1 MKKVTYV
8 TLMTCVAAGLLGA
21 CSDELVPNGGT
32 HNSELVGFTMDCS
45 GDSVKS
51 RSMDSKK
58 PFCGVLAM
66 TSEDN
71 SGDSLYL
78 HTNVMDNPVVV
89 STDSK
94 KKAVSRGTP
103 VNEANFGDNFYV
115 YAYTNVDNTTR
126 TYMQNIK
133 VTKGTTAWLP
143 ESNFYWT
150 ENDLDFF
157 AYHGDDQSK
166 ISSLNHNIVYSS
178 NAEDMK
184 KQASFSYTVPKSND
198 NTTDATVQPD
208 IMMSFNS
215 CGKSDYAGVAPLKFS
230 HALSAVKFE
239 LHMPITGKIKT
250 VTIEGI
256 YGAGTC
262 VYDGA
267 KVLSTKDDTSDDYVW
282 TTSGSTVSY
291 TQSFDQA
298 IDKADVEGDK
308 TIKLDGDKEQ
318 FTFMLI
324 PQTIPS
330 TAKVKVV
337 MWDSENNVEHTFAG
351 TISDGTAK
359 WLPGKTYTYIISRN
373 AVVWEYVFEVTPNVN
388 FLLID
393 DINKTY
399 SVKSYKQTASAGE
412 KIPLMWKATNFAD
425 YPQEVDRNG
434 VATDKGDAVNSATAP
449 DSWFASF
456 ESEGEGKGE
465 GNVDNKKIEIKRPT
479 LTSSYKGDEILQENE
494 PKGSEKNPWDLSIHK
509 HDGTERARCTAN
521 CYIVHSA
528 GTYMLPLV
536 YGNAIENG
544 VANTKAYN
552 YQYNGDYSDDANLKN
567 NPETDY
573 IVGNS
578 SHKFHDHNSDINGS
592 SGITQPYISTLDGGK
607 YTVKDAVML
616 WQDAYNIVKQG
627 SVELTTTA
635 DGKQALKFTLNREY
649 MQQGN
654 IVLAVRDESGTILW
668 SWHIWV
674 CDYNYHIYYKIKNY
688 KNQVGTD
695 NRTYKEDYRFTIG
708 NLGHCM
714 AKKIEVSAR
723 KTVVSF
729 EQYDNDNNK
738 TVVNKANMTVIQEGK
753 NFDQAR
759 GNNVFY
765 QWGRKDPLVGVQ
777 NDGLSIKEHYT
788 DPDKTQYRYGV
799 LSQQATIAD
808 GIKNPTKFFSANTK
822 GSDPVRY
829 DDWVKGPV
837 TGYLNLWNNYHYAH
851 NRSAYQYANSDGSLA
866 INQNCDEYYEKIDN
880 SNTKLIKTVYDP
892 SPVGFKL
899 PPAGAYRSI
908 SPFGKG
914 TWMPIDDD
922 LDVFTVASDYSS
934 MTYTVISI
942 ETLYQSGDKSFG
954 LEGTYT
960 SEDIKDGKHVI
971 TNLNKSAYRFIWIS
985 DGGWKLRSSYDP
997 SHANYCDYLNENKF
1011 NGGFETFTEHNIDT
1025 DRYYINTIGASYTGG
1040 TKMSIEATG
1049 QRTYGPK
1056 AYGTL
1061 ENKGIAN
1068 MGSNDVYLWTGD
1080 VVTTTNTHKN
1090 CNVAISLFIQQHD
1103 KYQSGFQS
1111 NSVFTAAKAMARPI
1125 RPMWDED
1132 FSDGLR

>member
-1 MKKVTYV
+1 MKKVTYI

-133 VTKGTTAWLP
+133 VTKGSTAWLP

-178 NAEDMK
+178 NADDVK

-239 LHMPITGKIKT
+239 LDVPITGKIKT

-256 YGAGTC
+256 YGTGTC

-337 MWDSENNVEHTFAG
+337 MWDSENNVEHTFTG
-351 TISDGTAK
+351 TISDGSAK

-373 AVVWEYVFEVTPNVN
+373 AVVWEYIFEVTPSVDFKLVDATTGN
-388 FLLID
+388 
-393 DINKTY
+393 Y
-399 SVKSYKQTASAGE
+399 SVTSYKRTASVGQT
-412 KIPLMWKATNFAD
+412 IPLKWSITNFAD
-425 YPQEVDRNG
+425 VPQVVDEDG
-434 VATDKGDAVNSATAP
+434 VASDNGTGVNSTSAP
-449 DSWFASF
+449 AWFSAF
-456 ESEGEGKGE
+456 TNAGE
-465 GNVDNKKIEIKRPT
+465 GNVTNNEIVIVPQKIVT
-479 LTSSYKGDEILQENE
+479 DYAGDKTMQEAAL
-494 PKGSEKNPWDLSIHK
+494 KGSDASPWDLSTHR
-509 HDGTERARCTAN
+509 HGGATRARCTAN

-528 GTYMLPLV
+528 GTYMIPLV
-536 YGNAIENG
+536 YGNAI
-544 VANTKAYN
+544 
-552 YQYNGDYSDDANLKN
+552 YNGAANPSSYTYQSTGK
-567 NPETDY
+567 ETNSQY
-573 IVGNS
+573 IVGNANVTGAATRYN
-578 SHKFHDHNSDINGS
+578 FQDHVIKSDVNAADGAGD
-592 SGITQPYISTLDGGK
+592 GITQPYISKLDGGK
-607 YTVKDAVML
+607 YDVKDAVML

-627 SVELTTTA
+627 SVGLCKTE
-635 DGKQALKFTLNREY
+635 DGKQALKFTLNKDF

-654 IVLAVRDESGTILW
+654 IVLAVRDANGTILW

-674 CDYNYHIYYKIKNY
+674 YDHNFNVYYELANYEGKLGNA
-688 KNQVGTD
+688 GTKAY
-695 NRTYKEDYRFTIG
+695 TGTFKFATG
-708 NLGHCM
+708 NLGQCM
-714 AKKIEVSAR
+714 AKTIKIPAH
-723 KTVVSF
+723 
-729 EQYDNDNNK
+729 
-738 TVVNKANMTVIQEGK
+738 KANVTFTQYEIDGTTPCTVTKEMIVTLQGL
-753 NFDQAR
+753 NFKETV
-759 GNNVFY
+759 GNNTYY
-765 QWGRKDPLVGVQ
+765 QFGRKDPMIGVQ
-777 NDGLSIKEHYT
+777 NRVDNLKTLYTDQTIMPNVDT
-788 DPDKTQYRYGV
+788 DPDLSNDTRKYGYKV
-799 LSQQATIAD
+799 IKKRVTIAET
-808 GIKNPTKFFSANTK
+808 IQNPHVFFSDGDNQMTLDTHPSSTYAERDYHN
-822 GSDPVRY
+822 RRI
-829 DDWVKGPV
+829 DDWVLGPGERSSAQE
-837 TGYLNLWNNYHYAH
+837 TGREVGYVNLWNNFDYSHH
-851 NRSAYQYANSDGSLA
+851 NSCFMIPSTNTA
-866 INQNCDEYYEKIDN
+866 CDEYNEKVDN
-880 SNTKLIKTVYDP
+880 NNTKVVKTVYDP
-892 SPVGFKL
+892 CPVGYKM
-899 PPAGAYRSI
+899 PAAAAFRSI
-908 SPFGKG
+908 GTFGRG
-914 TWMPIDDD
+914 SWHP
-922 LDVFTVASDYSS
+922 LYVSGEENSGGVE
-934 MTYTVISI
+934 SI
-942 ETLYQSGDKSFG
+942 ET
-954 LEGTYT
+954 
-960 SEDIKDGKHVI
+960 I
-971 TNLNKSAYRFIWIS
+971 TAADYSTKYIYPIIWKNGSLNPAY
-985 DGGWKLRSSYDP
+985 
-997 SHANYCDYLNENKF
+997 NYAQDNKF
-1011 NGGFETFTEHNIDT
+1011 NGGYQSFTEEGGVATH
-1025 DRYYINTIGASYTGG
+1025 RFYINAIGASFSSGG
-1040 TKMSIEATG
+1040 DATKMSIEATG
-1049 QRTYGPK
+1049 QRYFGRR
-1056 AYGTL
+1056 AG
-1061 ENKGIAN
+1061 NGVI
-1068 MGSNDVYLWTGD
+1068 GVSNLSPTDVYLWTGD
-1080 VVTTTNTHKN
+1080 VLTSTNTFKFGN
-1090 CNVAISLFIQQHD
+1090 IGVSLFIQQNVD
-1103 KYQSGFQS
+1103 YQSGFKSDSQ
-1111 NSVFTAAKAMARPI
+1111 FPAAKAMARPV

-1132 FSDGLR
+1132 YSDNLR

>member
-133 VTKGTTAWLP
+133 VTKGSTAWLP

-239 LHMPITGKIKT
+239 LDVPITGKIKT

-256 YGAGTC
+256 YGTGTC

-373 AVVWEYVFEVTPNVN
+373 AVVWEYIFEVTPTVDFKLVDATTGN
-388 FLLID
+388 
-393 DINKTY
+393 Y
-399 SVKSYKQTASAGE
+399 SVTSYKRTASVGQTIE
-412 KIPLMWKATNFAD
+412 LPWKVAEFAD
-425 YPQEVDRNG
+425 IPQSVNSSGEAWDDGTAVKSTTLPASGWLSSFVTSGNG
-434 VATDKGDAVNSATAP
+434 NVAVNEVS
-449 DSWFASF
+449 
-456 ESEGEGKGE
+456 
-465 GNVDNKKIEIKRPT
+465 IRPQNII
-479 LTSSYKGDEILQENE
+479 SSYLGDREMQTDREKYPIR
-494 PKGSEKNPWDLSIHK
+494 GSEDEPWDLSIHRHGSTPK
-509 HDGTERARCTAN
+509 NVLTRARCTAN
-521 CYIVHSA
+521 CYIVHSP
-528 GTYMLPLV
+528 GTYMIPLV
-536 YGNAIENG
+536 YGNAIYNG
-544 VANTKAYN
+544 VANPSAYT
-552 YQYNGDYSDDANLKN
+552 YQTTGKEDTSLPQVLNKFVDANDQ
-567 NPETDY
+567 E
-573 IVGNS
+573 
-578 SHKFHDHNSDINGS
+578 
-592 SGITQPYISTLDGGK
+592 ITQPYVQGADNAI
-607 YTVKDAVML
+607 ML
-616 WQDAYNIVKQG
+616 WQDAYNLVKKN
-627 SVELTTTA
+627 SVKLCTTP
-635 DGKQALKFTLNREY
+635 DGIKALQFTLNPEF
-649 MQQGN
+649 MQEAN
-654 IVLAVRDESGTILW
+654 IVFAARQGDKILW
-668 SWHIWV
+668 SWHVWV
-674 CDYNYHIYYKIKNY
+674 HEHGYNVYYKVKNHVANPVLGNA
-688 KNQVGTD
+688 KTFTAED
-695 NRTYKEDYRFTIG
+695 NKDLIDGCFPIATG

-714 AKKIEVSAR
+714 AKKLEIPAKKAVVTFTQYDLDGSETEAPNRIDNVMTT
-723 KTVVSF
+723 TVTLEGLNF
-729 EQYDNDNNK
+729 EQSL
-738 TVVNKANMTVIQEGK
+738 
-753 NFDQAR
+753 
-759 GNNVFY
+759 GNNVYY
-765 QWGRKDPLVGVQ
+765 QFGRKDPLVGVQ
-777 NDGLSIKEHYT
+777 NNGNAVKKHYVDDSKYEYNGITAETKRLAKSIG
-788 DPDKTQYRYGV
+788 DAIQ
-799 LSQQATIAD
+799 
-808 GIKNPTKFFSANTK
+808 NPTVFFADWEAANY
-822 GSDPVRY
+822 RC
-829 DDWVKGPV
+829 DDWINV
-837 TGYLNLWNNYHYAH
+837 TGGYMNLWNNYDYLHTQEPWKRTTDPAVYTE
-851 NRSAYQYANSDGSLA
+851 Y
-866 INQNCDEYYEKIDN
+866 DEYAEKIYNDN
-880 SNTKLIKTVYDP
+880 IRVIKTVYDP
-892 SPVGFKL
+892 CPVGFKL
-899 PPAGAYRSI
+899 PPAGAFRSI
-908 SPFGKG
+908 TKFGRG
-914 TWMPIDDD
+914 TYRPISVEDRANQGVVPID
-922 LDVFTVASDYSS
+922 V
-934 MTYTVISI
+934 VIA
-942 ETLYQSGDKSFG
+942 TT
-954 LEGTYT
+954 GTT
-960 SEDIKDGKHVI
+960 DNDESVR
-971 TNLNKSAYRFIWIS
+971 NSNQFIWNRLA
-985 DGGWKLRSSYDP
+985 WKNNVLRTTYYASTDP
-997 SHANYCDYLNENKF
+997 EYLNYKQNNKF
-1011 NGGFETFTEHNIDT
+1011 RGGYKAFTNTGDDYIAST
-1025 DRYYINTIGASYTGG
+1025 NRYYIKTEGASFSTGG
-1040 TKMSIEATG
+1040 STTELSIEPTG
-1049 QRTYGPK
+1049 QRSYKPDV
-1056 AYGTL
+1056 GTPV
-1061 ENKGIAN
+1061 GVAN
-1068 MGSNDVYLWTGD
+1068 MGPNNVYLWTAD
-1080 VVTTTNTHKN
+1080 VVTNANTTSRGNLA
-1090 CNVAISLFIQQHD
+1090 VALYLSKKDPVKDIL
-1103 KYQSGFQS
+1103 YQESEDEPGSSFHTDAAYS
-1111 NSVFTAAKAMARPI
+1111 IAKAMARPI
-1125 RPMWDED
+1125 RPMYDND
-1132 FSDGLR
+1132 FDKVPNLR

>member
-1 MKKVTYV
+1 MA
-8 TLMTCVAAGLLGA
+8 CVAAGLFSA
-21 CSDELVPNGGT
+21 CNDDFVPNKNS
-32 HNSELVGFTMDCS
+32 HNSNVVGFTLSYD
-45 GDSVKS
+45 DDNENKS
-51 RSMDSKK
+51 RSNEKQH
-58 PFCGVLAM
+58 FCGVLPM
-66 TSEDN
+66 TNGEN
-71 SGDSLYL
+71 SQDSLYL
-78 HTNVMDNPVVV
+78 HSSVMDTPAPEY
-89 STDSK
+89 DK
-94 KKAVSRGTP
+94 KVESRGTP
-103 VNEANFGDNFYV
+103 VDESNFGGSFTV
-115 YAYTNVDNTTR
+115 YGYTEVNGDAR
-126 TYMQNIK
+126 IYMNKIT
-133 VTKGTTAWLP
+133 VSKGTGDVWLP
-143 ESNFYWT
+143 EKNFYWA
-150 ENDLDFF
+150 ENDIDFF
-157 AYHGDDQSK
+157 AYHDLS
-166 ISSLNHNIVYSS
+166 NITPVHEVVYGS
-178 NAEDMK
+178 EEK
-184 KQASFSYTVPKSND
+184 KQATFSYTVPNSTDGK
-198 NTTDATVQPD
+198 TDATVQPD
-208 IMMSFNS
+208 IMMAYTN
-215 CGKSDYAGVAPLKFS
+215 CGKADHDGTAPLTFT
-230 HALSAVKFE
+230 HALSAVKFQ
-239 LHMPITGKIKT
+239 LDVPMTGKIKT

-256 YGAGTC
+256 YGSGNC
-262 VYDGA
+262 VFDGEYD
-267 KVLSTKDDTSDDYVW
+267 W
-282 TTSGSTVSY
+282 TTTGSTTSY
-291 TQSFDQA
+291 TQTFDLDITKDQM
-298 IDKADVEGDK
+298 EGDK
-308 TIKLDGDKEQ
+308 VVDLQGDQKEA
-318 FTFMLI
+318 TFMLI
-324 PQTIPS
+324 PQTL
-330 TAKVKVV
+330 TTNAKVTVV
-337 MWDSENNVEHTFAG
+337 MEDDENDVTHTFSG
-351 TISDGTAK
+351 TIGDGSAEWK
-359 WLPGKTYTYIISRN
+359 AGKTYTYIISRD
-373 AVVWEYVFEVTPNVN
+373 AIVWEYVFEVTPNVN

-528 GTYMLPLV
+528 GPYMLPLV

-922 LDVFTVASDYSS
+922 LDVFTVASDYSL

-942 ETLYQSGDKSFG
+942 EALYQSGDKSFG

-1011 NGGFETFTEHNIDT
+1011 NGGFETFTEYNIDT

-1068 MGSNDVYLWTGD
+1068 MGQNDVYLWTGD

-1125 RPMWDED
+1125 RPILDEEFPD
-1132 FSDGLR
+1132 DQR

>member
-1 MKKVTYV
+1 MA
-8 TLMTCVAAGLLGA
+8 CVAAGLLGA
-21 CSDELVPNGGT
+21 CNDDFTPNKNS
-32 HNSELVGFTMDCS
+32 HNTNVVGFSLSYD
-45 GDSVKS
+45 DNENKS
-51 RSMDSKK
+51 RSNDKL
-58 PFCGVLAM
+58 PFCGVLPM
-66 TSEDN
+66 TNGED
-71 SGDSLYL
+71 SQDSLYL
-78 HTNVMDNPVVV
+78 HTNVMDTPAPQVE
-89 STDSK
+89 K
-94 KKAVSRGTP
+94 KSESRGTP
-103 VNEANFGDNFYV
+103 VSESNFGNSFTV
-115 YAYTNVDNTTR
+115 YGYTEVNGSAR
-126 TYMQNIK
+126 IYMDEVT
-133 VTKGTTAWLP
+133 VTKGTGDVWLP
-143 ESNFYWT
+143 STNFYWT
-150 ENDLDFF
+150 ENNIDFF
-157 AYHGDDQSK
+157 AYRD
-166 ISSLNHNIVYSS
+166 ISDITPVHEIVYGS
-178 NAEDMK
+178 EEK
-184 KQASFSYTVPKSND
+184 KQATFSYTAPKSSEGD
-198 NTTDATVQPD
+198 TDATVQPD
-208 IMMSFNS
+208 IMMAYSN
-215 CGKSDYAGVAPLKFS
+215 CGKTDHDGTAPLSFT
-230 HALSAVKFE
+230 HALSAVKFQ
-239 LHMPITGKIKT
+239 LDVPMTGKIKT

-256 YGAGTC
+256 YGSGNC
-262 VYDGA
+262 VFNGEYD
-267 KVLSTKDDTSDDYVW
+267 W
-282 TTSGSTVSY
+282 TTTGSTTSY
-291 TQSFDQA
+291 TQTFDLDITKDQM
-298 IDKADVEGDK
+298 EGDK
-308 TIKLDGDKEQ
+308 VVDLQGDQKEA
-318 FTFMLI
+318 TFMLI
-324 PQTIPS
+324 PQTL
-330 TAKVKVV
+330 TTNAKVTVV
-337 MWDSENNVEHTFAG
+337 MEDDENDVTHTFSG
-351 TISDGTAK
+351 TIGDGSAEWK
-359 WLPGKTYTYIISRN
+359 AGKTYTYIISRD
-373 AVVWEYVFEVTPNVN
+373 AIVWEYVFEVTPNVN

-674 CDYNYHIYYKIKNY
+674 CDYNYHTYYKIKNY

-851 NRSAYQYANSDGSLA
+851 NRSAYQYANSDGSLD

-922 LDVFTVASDYSS
+922 LDVFNVATDYSS
-934 MTYTVISI
+934 MNYSVISI
-942 ETLYQSGDKSFG
+942 ETLTQSGDKSFG

-985 DGGWKLRSSYDP
+985 DDGWKLRSSYDP

-1011 NGGFETFTEHNIDT
+1011 NGGFETFTEYNIDT

-1068 MGSNDVYLWTGD
+1068 MGPNDVYLWTGD

-1125 RPMWDED
+1125 RPILDEEFPD
-1132 FSDGLR
+1132 DQR

>member
-1 MKKVTYV
+1 MA
-8 TLMTCVAAGLLGA
+8 CVAAGLFSA
-21 CSDELVPNGGT
+21 CNDDFVPNKNS
-32 HNSELVGFTMDCS
+32 HNSNVVGFTLSYD
-45 GDSVKS
+45 DDNENKS
-51 RSMDSKK
+51 RSNEKQH
-58 PFCGVLAM
+58 FCGVLPM
-66 TSEDN
+66 TNGEN
-71 SGDSLYL
+71 SQDSLYL
-78 HTNVMDNPVVV
+78 HSSVMDTPAPEY
-89 STDSK
+89 DK
-94 KKAVSRGTP
+94 KVESRGTP
-103 VNEANFGDNFYV
+103 VDESNFGGSFTV
-115 YAYTNVDNTTR
+115 YGYTEVNGDAR
-126 TYMQNIK
+126 IYMNKIT
-133 VTKGTTAWLP
+133 VSKGTGDVWLP
-143 ESNFYWT
+143 EKNFYWA
-150 ENDLDFF
+150 ENDIDFF
-157 AYHGDDQSK
+157 AYHDLS
-166 ISSLNHNIVYSS
+166 NITPVHEVVYGS
-178 NAEDMK
+178 EEK
-184 KQASFSYTVPKSND
+184 KQATFSYTVPNSTDGK
-198 NTTDATVQPD
+198 TDATVQPD
-208 IMMSFNS
+208 IMMAYTN
-215 CGKSDYAGVAPLKFS
+215 CGKADHDGTAPLTFT
-230 HALSAVKFE
+230 HALSAVKFQ
-239 LHMPITGKIKT
+239 LDVPMTGKIKT

-256 YGAGTC
+256 YGSGDC
-262 VYDGA
+262 VFNGEYD
-267 KVLSTKDDTSDDYVW
+267 W
-282 TTSGSTVSY
+282 TTTGATTSY
-291 TQSFDQA
+291 TQTFDLNITKEQM
-298 IDKADVEGDK
+298 EGDNVIDLQG
-308 TIKLDGDKEQ
+308 TNKEA
-318 FTFMLI
+318 TFMLI
-324 PQTIPS
+324 PQTL
-330 TAKVKVV
+330 TTNAKVTVV
-337 MWDSENNVEHTFAG
+337 MEDDENDVTHTFSG
-351 TISDGTAK
+351 TIGDGSAEWK
-359 WLPGKTYTYIISRN
+359 AGKTYTYIISRD
-373 AVVWEYVFEVTPNVN
+373 AIVWEYVFEVTPNVN

-922 LDVFTVASDYSS
+922 LDVFTVASDYSL

-1011 NGGFETFTEHNIDT
+1011 NGGFETFTEYNIDT

>member
-1 MKKVTYV
+1 MA
-8 TLMTCVAAGLLGA
+8 CVAAGLFSA
-21 CSDELVPNGGT
+21 CNDDFVPNKNS
-32 HNSELVGFTMDCS
+32 HNSNVVGFTLSYD
-45 GDSVKS
+45 DDNEKKS
-51 RSMDSKK
+51 RSNEKQH
-58 PFCGVLAM
+58 FCGVLPM
-66 TSEDN
+66 TNGEN
-71 SGDSLYL
+71 SQDSLYL
-78 HTNVMDNPVVV
+78 HSSVMDTPAPEY
-89 STDSK
+89 DK
-94 KKAVSRGTP
+94 KVESRGTP
-103 VNEANFGDNFYV
+103 VDESNFGGSFTV
-115 YAYTNVDNTTR
+115 YGYTEVNGDAR
-126 TYMQNIK
+126 IYMNKIT
-133 VTKGTTAWLP
+133 VSKGTGDVWLP
-143 ESNFYWT
+143 EKNFYWA
-150 ENDLDFF
+150 ENDIDFF
-157 AYHGDDQSK
+157 AYHDLS
-166 ISSLNHNIVYSS
+166 NITPVHEVVYGS
-178 NAEDMK
+178 EEK
-184 KQASFSYTVPKSND
+184 KQATFSYTVPNSTDGK
-198 NTTDATVQPD
+198 TDATVQPD
-208 IMMSFNS
+208 IMMAYTN
-215 CGKSDYAGVAPLKFS
+215 CGKADHDGTAPLTFT
-230 HALSAVKFE
+230 HALSAVKFQ
-239 LHMPITGKIKT
+239 LDVPMTGKIKT

-256 YGAGTC
+256 YGSGNC
-262 VYDGA
+262 VFDGEYD
-267 KVLSTKDDTSDDYVW
+267 W
-282 TTSGSTVSY
+282 TTTGSTTSY
-291 TQSFDQA
+291 TQTFDLDITKDQM
-298 IDKADVEGDK
+298 EGDK
-308 TIKLDGDKEQ
+308 VVDLQGDQKEA
-318 FTFMLI
+318 TFMLI
-324 PQTIPS
+324 PQTL
-330 TAKVKVV
+330 TTNAKVTVV
-337 MWDSENNVEHTFAG
+337 MEDDENDVTHTFSG
-351 TISDGTAK
+351 TIGDGSAEWK
-359 WLPGKTYTYIISRN
+359 AGKTYTYIISRD
-373 AVVWEYVFEVTPNVN
+373 AIVWEYVFEVTPNVN

-434 VATDKGDAVNSATAP
+434 VATDKSDAVNSATAP

-922 LDVFTVASDYSS
+922 LDVFTVASDYSL

-1011 NGGFETFTEHNIDT
+1011 NGGFETFTEYNIDT
-1025 DRYYINTIGASYTGG
+1025 DRYYINTIGASHTGG

-1068 MGSNDVYLWTGD
+1068 MGPNDVFLWTGD

-1125 RPMWDED
+1125 RPILDEEFPD
-1132 FSDGLR
+1132 DQR